1 MFLAILL
8 FTYLQLLLKDPCEQF
23 SEINEIE
30 MNGSDP
36 DGCNF
41 FPSKSLTA
49 NALESVLL
57 TSGMPKMSL
66 FAFFRRPS

>member
-1 MFLAILL
+1 
-8 FTYLQLLLKDPCEQF
+8 
-23 SEINEIE
+23 
-30 MNGSDP
+30 MNDSDP

-66 FAFFRRPS
+66 FAFFSSTQLGLTKLATDDAKLVYGSCRVPAERKDIV